1 MNLAVV
7 ALNCT
12 GDEYLHN
19 ISWANII
26 DLENK
31 VDVFKFT
38 DTLANTLNNLKNKY
52 DYALI
57 VREGTYLRQKLILDF
72 VQETIKNKKPDFIAF
87 KNLTS
92 YCFVVRV
99 NHDWFVGDPDTF
111 VQNVPVNSHIEYF
124 SKECATDTFVKTDSD
139 WKSEHDYNLD
149 LDRIYLENTEPMY
162 EECSDEEYNTFYT
175 YDKTLY
181 LLCSGNKPFIVL
193 TEYFKN
199 QVTPQLVIMY
209 DISRSSIDYYK
220 EIFTSKDLLLNQ
232 LPDGIDKQTFWDWIE
247 SFPIEFMNKDILD
260 DYKWVRPGSS
270 IWRSNVFSYLPTRIK
285 YGVESVDAKRR
296 QFEKYCKEN
305 DILVWKCLPK
315 RQVQIEN
322 QQSN

>member
-175 YDKTLY
+175 YDKTIY
-181 LLCSGNKPFIVL
+181 PLCSGNKSFIAL
-193 TEYFKN
+193 TEYFRT
-199 QVTPQLVIMY
+199 QPHQLVIMY
-209 DISRSSIDYYK
+209 DVSKASVEYYK
-220 EIFTSKDLLLNQ
+220 KFFK
-232 LPDGIDKQTFWDWIE
+232 
-247 SFPIEFMNKDILD
+247 
-260 DYKWVRPGSS
+260 
-270 IWRSNVFSYLPTRIK
+270 
-285 YGVESVDAKRR
+285 AKI
-296 QFEKYCKEN
+296 YY
-305 DILVWKCLPK
+305 
-315 RQVQIEN
+315 
-322 QQSN
+322 

>member
-1 MNLAVV
+1 
-7 ALNCT
+7 
-12 GDEYLHN
+12 
-19 ISWANII
+19 
-26 DLENK
+26 
-31 VDVFKFT
+31 
-38 DTLANTLNNLKNKY
+38 
-52 DYALI
+52 
-57 VREGTYLRQKLILDF
+57 
-72 VQETIKNKKPDFIAF
+72 
-87 KNLTS
+87 
-92 YCFVVRV
+92 
-99 NHDWFVGDPDTF
+99 
-111 VQNVPVNSHIEYF
+111 
-124 SKECATDTFVKTDSD
+124 
-139 WKSEHDYNLD
+139 
-149 LDRIYLENTEPMY
+149 MY

-209 DISRSSIDYYK
+209 DISKSSIEYYK

-247 SFPIEFMNKDILD
+247 SFNIEFMNKDILD